1 MEAVTALEAEARAV
15 VIRAERGVQQTAAGV
30 RLVVVVGKA
39 EAAGAEDWAAAAGT
53 VRAARVQAAAAAK
66 GRQRWRCSRSR
77 WRWRVPRC

>member
-1 MEAVTALEAEARAV
+1 MEAVTAQGGEARAV
-15 VIRAERGVQQTAAGV
+15 VIRVERVAHPDAAGV

-39 EAAGAEDWAAAAGT
+39 EAAGAEDWAAAAAMA
-53 VRAARVQAAAAAK
+53 RAARVQAAAAAK